1 MRAHPIKWDNKILK
15 NPVLNTV
22 TAPPALFE
30 KEDTHIYVDLAY
42 FTRRIQAN
50 SKMTNKNKFISINKT
65 QSLQFSIK
73 IEEIDKNLSPEDLKR
88 KSEHAQRPRD
98 RGTVTRYYY
107 ITVN

>member
-15 NPVLNTV
+15 NQVLNTV
-22 TAPPALFE
+22 TAAPALFE
-30 KEDTHIYVDLAY
+30 KEDTHVYVDLAY

-73 IEEIDKNLSPEDLKR
+73 IEEIHKTCHR
-88 KSEHAQRPRD
+88 KISSEKVSMRSAH
-98 RGTVTRYYY
+98 VTE
-107 ITVN
+107 VP

>member
-30 KEDTHIYVDLAY
+30 KEHTHIYVDLAY

-50 SKMTNKNKFISINKT
+50 SKMMNKNKFNSRNKT

-73 IEEIDKNLSPEDLKR
+73 IEEKHKTCHR
-88 KSEHAQRPRD
+88 KISSEKVSMRSAH
-98 RGTVTRYYY
+98 VTE
-107 ITVN
+107 VP

>member
-30 KEDTHIYVDLAY
+30 TKGTYIYVDLAY

-50 SKMTNKNKFISINKT
+50 SKMMNKNKFNSRNKT

-73 IEEIDKNLSPEDLKR
+73 SMCLLTCFDHSNGVLGNGVPSNGVL
-88 KSEHAQRPRD
+88 
-98 RGTVTRYYY
+98 G
-107 ITVN
+107 N